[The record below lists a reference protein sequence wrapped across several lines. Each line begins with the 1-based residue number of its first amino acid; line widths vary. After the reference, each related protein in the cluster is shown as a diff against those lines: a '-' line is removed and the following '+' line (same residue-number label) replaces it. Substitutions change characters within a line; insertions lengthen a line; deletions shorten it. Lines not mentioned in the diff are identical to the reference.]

1 MEETSL
7 AELRH
12 RFGLAQEALAR
23 IIGVSVRTVAR
34 WEAGQSAPSPM
45 AARQIRA
52 LNDLDLILRGMFR
65 PESIPDWMGRP
76 LTRLGNR
83 TPRDVLVTE
92 GAESLLRFVRE
103 IAPPG

>member
-1 MEETSL
+1 MEAGAL
-7 AELRH
+7 KELRH

-34 WEAGQSAPSPM
+34 WEAGQSGPSPL
-45 AARQIRA
+45 AGRQLRA
-52 LNDLDLILRGMFR
+52 LSDLDRILREMFR
-65 PESIPDWMGRP
+65 PESIPDWLGRP
-76 LTRLGNR
+76 LNRLGNR

-92 GAESLLRFVRE
+92 GAESLLRLVRQ